1 MTEHRSLPQCRRQ
14 YLVARHLDGE
24 KTIAESIDKIRV
36 NGSL

>member
-1 MTEHRSLPQCRRQ
+1 MTEHRSRPQCRHQ

-24 KTIAESIDKIRV
+24 KTIAESIDNIRL